1 MLGQRTDRRH
11 DEAPKDLAT
20 IVLAAWLVLYGV
32 STTPFIKVSFA
43 YSGDV
48 LAVLAIATG
57 VLLFMR
63 R

>member
-1 MLGQRTDRRH
+1 MMKT
-11 DEAPKDLAT
+11 PKDLAM

-32 STTPFIKVSFA
+32 LSAPFLKVSFA

-48 LAVLAIATG
+48 LAVLAIVAG

>member
-1 MLGQRTDRRH
+1 MK
-11 DEAPKDLAT
+11 APKDLAT

-32 STTPFIKVSFA
+32 LTAPFLKVSFGH
-43 YSGDV
+43 SGDV
-48 LAVLAIATG
+48 LAVLAIAAG

>member
-1 MLGQRTDRRH
+1 MK
-11 DEAPKDLAT
+11 APKDLGM

-32 STTPFIKVSFA
+32 LTAPFLRVSFA
-43 YSGDV
+43 HSGDV
-48 LAVLAIATG
+48 LAVLAIVAG

>member
-1 MLGQRTDRRH
+1 MK
-11 DEAPKDLAT
+11 ASKDLGMS
-20 IVLAAWLVLYGV
+20 VLAAWLVLYGV
-32 STTPFIKVSFA
+32 LSAPFLRVSFA

-48 LAVLAIATG
+48 LAVLAIVAG